1 MLAMFTVDD
10 WMSTFDA
17 RISPFVNLK
26 ITLDEEEIV
35 KLGKKNE
42 DEYPLTAAAAYLPV
56 ILLNFYSAVGGEQ
69 SIAICLS
76 VCVCVCLC

>member
-42 DEYPLTAAAAYLPV
+42 DEHPLTAAAAYLPV